1 MEEDRCAG
9 QLVMSTLIKHLP
21 IHLDLIHYFDH
32 LPSADPAIITIL
44 TKHPSSVVT
53 GDLGR
58 ALAEHGMFP
67 ALIVDVL
74 REISRSL
81 KRYQHSHHLSSDLP
95 IYVSYT
101 NVIETPQTVAETD
114 IMQDVLRVTDLEPEV
129 AQRLLQWLYAVAAI
143 KPKIIPGFIFKPAQN
158 GWYALPG
165 GIYCGCINQL
175 YETWSHHIG
184 N

>member
-1 MEEDRCAG
+1 M
-9 QLVMSTLIKHLP
+9 KHLP
-21 IHLDLIHYFDH
+21 THLDLTHYFDD
-32 LPSADPAIITIL
+32 LSPADPAMITIL
-44 TKHPSSVVT
+44 TKHPSSIAT
-53 GDLGR
+53 GDLGL
-58 ALAEHGMFP
+58 ALAEHGIFP

-81 KRYQHSHHLSSDLP
+81 KRYQISHHLSSDLP
-95 IYVSYT
+95 IHVSYT
-101 NVIETPQTVAETD
+101 NVTESPQTVVEAD
-114 IMQDVLRVTDLEPEV
+114 IMQDVMRVTDLEPEV

-143 KPKIIPGFIFKPAQN
+143 KPKIIPGFIFKPVAN

-175 YETWSHHIG
+175 YETWSHIG